1 MGKDLLGKVSPS
13 WDGCDT
19 WVQRAWPLLTMCIW
33 ISVHG
38 CNIGHFQFVV
48 DVFTHPSE
56 VWFHVMQTP
65 GELGMRKGSGKN
77 ILLAHKE
84 QGRYREEHFKSDV
97 KIFSFRVSLSQIPP
111 KKYIHLHLG
120 TPDLPESSGKI
131 STTINK

>member
-1 MGKDLLGKVSPS
+1 MDV
-13 WDGCDT
+13 
-19 WVQRAWPLLTMCIW
+19 I
-33 ISVHG
+33 HG
-38 CNIGHFQFVV
+38 CSMLGPSSQCISGSLFMDVTQASFQFVV

-77 ILLAHKE
+77 ILLAHTE

-97 KIFSFRVSLSQIPP
+97 KIFSFRVSLGQIPP

-131 STTINK
+131 STMINK